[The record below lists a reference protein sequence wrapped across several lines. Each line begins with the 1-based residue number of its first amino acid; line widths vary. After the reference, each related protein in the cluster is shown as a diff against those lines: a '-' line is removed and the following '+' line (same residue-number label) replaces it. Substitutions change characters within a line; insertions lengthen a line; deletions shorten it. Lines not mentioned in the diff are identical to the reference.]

1 MTRRSFLC
9 YLNKKK
15 KIIKV
20 IFPQA
25 TLTVRN
31 MMRDAYKSVRDRAQ
45 GSGWMLL
52 EIQVTTNLNKLIASL
67 SKIS

>member
-1 MTRRSFLC
+1 
-9 YLNKKK
+9 
-15 KIIKV
+15 
-20 IFPQA
+20 
-25 TLTVRN
+25 

-67 SKIS
+67 DKIS